1 MNKKII
7 FLSFRPEFF
16 RPILYDIK
24 KYYFLLS
31 LYNIYIYIYI
41 YIIKY
46 RGEEYAK
53 RKT

>member
-31 LYNIYIYIYI
+31 LYNIYI
-41 YIIKY
+41 IKY
-46 RGEEYAK
+46 RGEEYGK